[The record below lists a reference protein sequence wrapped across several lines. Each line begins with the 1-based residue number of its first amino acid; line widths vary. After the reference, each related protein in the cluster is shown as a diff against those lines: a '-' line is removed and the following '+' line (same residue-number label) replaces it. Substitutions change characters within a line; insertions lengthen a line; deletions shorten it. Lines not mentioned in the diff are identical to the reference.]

1 MVILD
6 PSVLLIFSFGRFGT
20 VCNKICNVIR
30 DFSHFY
36 IVSEPEMACRK
47 SKTTWKLANAKH
59 VGREL
64 SGLMF

>member
-20 VCNKICNVIR
+20 VYNKICNVIR
-30 DFSHFY
+30 DFSNFY

-47 SKTTWKLANAKH
+47 SKTTWKLANDNH

>member
-6 PSVLLIFSFGRFGT
+6 LSVLFIFSFGRFGT
-20 VCNKICNVIR
+20 VYNKIFNVIR
-30 DFSHFY
+30 DFFDFY
-36 IVSEPEMACRK
+36 IVSEPEMACKK
-47 SKTTWKLANAKH
+47 SKTTWKLANANH

>member
-20 VCNKICNVIR
+20 VYNKICNVIR
-30 DFSHFY
+30 DFSNFY

-47 SKTTWKLANAKH
+47 SKTTWKLANANH